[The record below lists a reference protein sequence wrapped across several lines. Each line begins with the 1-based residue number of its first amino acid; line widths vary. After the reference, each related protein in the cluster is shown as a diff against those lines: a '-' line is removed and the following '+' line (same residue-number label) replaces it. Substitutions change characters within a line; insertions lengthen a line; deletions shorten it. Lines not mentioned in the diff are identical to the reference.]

1 MAYGIMNG
9 TGDKAWGKDDTPKGK
24 TTGTLKTGTE
34 KLKGASKG
42 GKKKTKAPPV
52 GKIKGLG

>member
-9 TGDKAWGKDDTPKGK
+9 TGDKAWGKDDTPKGNK
-24 TTGTLKTGTE
+24 GQGALKTGTE
-34 KLKGASKG
+34 KVKGVDA
-42 GKKKTKAPPV
+42 KKKAKAPLV

>member
-9 TGDKAWGKDDTPKGK
+9 TGDKAWGKDDKPSGK
-24 TTGTLKTGTE
+24 VGTLKTGTE
-34 KLKGASKG
+34 KVKGLKGSAKA
-42 GKKKTKAPPV
+42 KKPPV